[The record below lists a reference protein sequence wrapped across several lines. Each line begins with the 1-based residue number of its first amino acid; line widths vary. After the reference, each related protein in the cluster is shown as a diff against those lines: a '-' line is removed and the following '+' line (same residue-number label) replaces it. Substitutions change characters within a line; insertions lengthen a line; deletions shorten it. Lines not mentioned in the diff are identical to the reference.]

1 MLIDEKRLM
10 RNYTL
15 KPAYPSNIG
24 ELDTG
29 EVYKQWFTYAMI
41 GVNKYVELLHK
52 QLIRKGRSYRQNATH
67 PLYPNSYIVKK
78 YNIKSAS
85 TAPYD
90 KHSHGNLGLNQFF
103 VGQDPY
109 KPYKGD
115 PSSKNGIY
123 HDICEIRTR
132 YNLGNMQ
139 YYYGFP
145 NNLTLLFEKEKA
157 WKYNGKGFFYIDEK
171 INFKDIL
178 NKALENINYE
188 MLINDIEND
197 IEVVIFCQTIQKN
210 NEWIYPS
217 IDDIKIPNIKVE
229 NIEFKPLFGK
239 PYKKLCI
246 DVEKFYNDFKELNK
260 NIFRIE
266 KVEIAYKIYEKAQK
280 TRESDPSKI
289 YYTLTSKKVSFFEV
303 FNSIKEN
310 YKCKYATPLCFY
322 NSFNFVCY
330 EEPYVAF
337 SSLNNASWGKK
348 DTSVTPSLYPLYRK
362 SSNLPYGRRD
372 RWFALWDSF
381 YYLYVY
387 EKSSKGFLS
396 FLAPIVTIV
405 LAVATWWIGGQ
416 GAWLGTLIGVSETI
430 ASGITLGISL
440 GLAIGS
446 LTGNKTF
453 SILNAVWG
461 LVNFLGAWGAN
472 NWNLAADFTKN
483 TAQIAQEMTTFEPT
497 LNIAG
502 NLLSGASKIF
512 DVVQSITAN
521 TPDMINEQKGSDL
534 DNNEGGN
541 GSEALELAKDMIN
554 PTIWYNFETTDILNE
569 KIEKNRNLIFAF

>member
-123 HDICEIRTR
+123 HDICEIRTK

-157 WKYNGKGFFYIDEK
+157 WKYNGKRFFYIDEK

-188 MLINDIEND
+188 MLINDIE
-197 IEVVIFCQTIQKN
+197 VVIFSQTIQKN

-229 NIEFKPLFGK
+229 NIEFKPTFAK
-239 PYKKLCI
+239 PYKKLCV

-266 KVEIAYKIYEKAQK
+266 KVEITYKIYEKAQK

-303 FNSIKEN
+303 FNFIKEI

-322 NSFNFVCY
+322 NGFNFVCY

-348 DTSVTPSLYPLYRK
+348 DTSVTPSIYPLYRK

-483 TAQIAQEMTTFEPT
+483 TAQIAQEMTTFEST

>member
-24 ELDTG
+24 ELDTQ

-52 QLIRKGRSYRQNATH
+52 QLVRKGRSQIQNINH
-67 PLYPNSYIVKK
+67 PLFKNSYIVKK
-78 YNIKSAS
+78 YNIKSSS
-85 TAPYD
+85 TAPYNKENYND
-90 KHSHGNLGLNQFF
+90 LGLNQFF

-109 KPYKGD
+109 KPYQGD

-123 HDICEIRTR
+123 HDICEIRTN
-132 YNLGNMQ
+132 YNLGSMQ

-145 NNLTLLFEKEKA
+145 NNLALLFEKEKA

-188 MLINDIEND
+188 VLIND
-197 IEVVIFCQTIQKN
+197 IEVVIFSQTIQKN

-217 IDDIKIPNIKVE
+217 IDDIKIPEIKVE
-229 NIEFKPLFGK
+229 NVEFKPTFGK
-239 PYKKLCI
+239 PYKKLCV

-266 KVEIAYKIYEKAQK
+266 KVEITYNVYEKAQK

-289 YYTLTSKKVSFFEV
+289 YYTLTSKKISFFEV

-322 NSFNFVCY
+322 NSFNLVCY
-330 EEPYVAF
+330 EEPYVAY
-337 SSLNNASWGKK
+337 SYLNNQSFGKK
-348 DTSVTPSLYPLYRK
+348 DTSVTPSIYPLYRK

-387 EKSSKGFLS
+387 EKSNKGILS

-416 GAWLGTLIGVSETI
+416 GAWLGTLIGVSEGV
-430 ASGITLGISL
+430 AAGITLGISL
-440 GLAIGS
+440 GLAVGS
-446 LTGNKTF
+446 LTGNKLF

-472 NWNLAADFTKN
+472 NWNLATDFTKT
-483 TAQIAQEMTTFEPT
+483 TAQVAQEMTTFEST
-497 LNIAG
+497 LNVVG
-502 NLLSGASKIF
+502 NLLSGASKIY
-512 DVVQSITAN
+512 DVVQSITAD
-521 TPDMINEQKGSDL
+521 TPKMMNEQKGSDL

-541 GSEALELAKDMIN
+541 GSEALELAKDAIN
-554 PTIWYNFETTDILNE
+554 PTLWYNFETADILNE
-569 KIEKNRNLIFAF
+569 KIEKKEKPIFIF

>member
-103 VGQDPY
+103 VGQEPY

-123 HDICEIRTR
+123 HDICEIRTK

-139 YYYGFP
+139 YYYGYP

-157 WKYNGKGFFYIDEK
+157 WKYHGKGFFYIDEK

-188 MLINDIEND
+188 MLINDIE
-197 IEVVIFCQTIQKN
+197 VVIFSQTIQKN

-229 NIEFKPLFGK
+229 NIEFKPLIGK
-239 PYKKLCI
+239 PYKKLCV

-266 KVEIAYKIYEKAQK
+266 KVEITYKIYEKAQK

-289 YYTLTSKKVSFFEV
+289 YYTLTIKKVSFFEA

-310 YKCKYATPLCFY
+310 YKCKHATPLCFY

-348 DTSVTPSLYPLYRK
+348 DTSVTPSMYPLYRK

-483 TAQIAQEMTTFEPT
+483 TAQIAQEMTTFEST

>member
-52 QLIRKGRSYRQNATH
+52 QLVRKGRSQIQNINH
-67 PLYPNSYIVKK
+67 PLFKNSYIVKK
-78 YNIKSAS
+78 YNIKSSS
-85 TAPYD
+85 TAPYNKENYND
-90 KHSHGNLGLNQFF
+90 LGLNQFF

-109 KPYKGD
+109 KPYQGD
-115 PSSKNGIY
+115 PGSKNGIY
-123 HDICEIRTR
+123 HDICEIRTN
-132 YNLGNMQ
+132 YNLGSMQ

-145 NNLTLLFEKEKA
+145 NNLALLFEKEKA
-157 WKYNGKGFFYIDEK
+157 WKYHGKGFFYIDEK

-188 MLINDIEND
+188 MLINDIE
-197 IEVVIFCQTIQKN
+197 VVIFCQTIQKN

-217 IDDIKIPNIKVE
+217 IDDIKIPEIKVE
-229 NIEFKPLFGK
+229 NVEFKPTFRK

-266 KVEIAYKIYEKAQK
+266 KVEITYNVYEKAQK

-289 YYTLTSKKVSFFEV
+289 YYTLTSKKISFFEV

-322 NSFNFVCY
+322 NGFNLVCY
-330 EEPYVAF
+330 EEPYVAY
-337 SSLNNASWGKK
+337 SYLNNQSFGKK
-348 DTSVTPSLYPLYRK
+348 DTSVTPSVYPLYRK

-387 EKSSKGFLS
+387 EKSSKGILS

-405 LAVATWWIGGQ
+405 LAVATWWMGGQ
-416 GAWLGTLIGVSETI
+416 GAWLASLIGVNAGVA
-430 ASGITLGISL
+430 ASITLGISL
-440 GLAIGS
+440 GLAVGS
-446 LTGNKTF
+446 LTGNKLF

-461 LVNFLGAWGAN
+461 LVDFLGAWGAN

-483 TAQIAQEMTTFEPT
+483 TAQAAQEMSTFEST
-497 LNIAG
+497 LNIIG

-512 DVVQSITAN
+512 DVVQSITAD
-521 TPDMINEQKGSDL
+521 TPDMINEQSD
-534 DNNEGGN
+534 DSDNEGGN
-541 GSEALELAKDMIN
+541 GSEAEELAKDAIN
-554 PTIWYNFETTDILNE
+554 PTLWYNFETADILNE
-569 KIEKNRNLIFAF
+569 KIEKKEKPIFIF

>member
-52 QLIRKGRSYRQNATH
+52 QLIRKGRSYSQNATH
-67 PLYPNSYIVKK
+67 PLYQNSYIVKK

-123 HDICEIRTR
+123 HDICEIRTK

-188 MLINDIEND
+188 MLINDIE
-197 IEVVIFCQTIQKN
+197 VVIFCQTIQKN

-229 NIEFKPLFGK
+229 NIEFKPTFGK
-239 PYKKLCI
+239 PYKKLCV

-266 KVEIAYKIYEKAQK
+266 KVEITYKIYEKAQK

-303 FNSIKEN
+303 FNSIKEI

-348 DTSVTPSLYPLYRK
+348 DTSVTPSIYPLYRK

-483 TAQIAQEMTTFEPT
+483 TAQIAQEMTTFEST

>member
-24 ELDTG
+24 KLDTG

-52 QLIRKGRSYRQNATH
+52 QLVRKGRSQIQNINH
-67 PLYPNSYIVKK
+67 PLFKNSYIVKK
-78 YNIKSAS
+78 YNIKSSS
-85 TAPYD
+85 TAPYNKENYND
-90 KHSHGNLGLNQFF
+90 LGLNQFF

-123 HDICEIRTR
+123 HDICEIRTK
-132 YNLGNMQ
+132 YNLGSMQ

-157 WKYNGKGFFYIDEK
+157 WKYHGKGFFYIDEK

-178 NKALENINYE
+178 NKALEGISYE
-188 MLINDIEND
+188 MLINDIE
-197 IEVVIFCQTIQKN
+197 VVIFSQTIQKN

-217 IDDIKIPNIKVE
+217 IDDIKIPEIKVE
-229 NIEFKPLFGK
+229 NVEFKPTFGK

-266 KVEIAYKIYEKAQK
+266 KVEIAYNVYEKAQK

-303 FNSIKEN
+303 FNSIKEI

-348 DTSVTPSLYPLYRK
+348 DTSVTPSIYPLYRK
-362 SSNLPYGRRD
+362 NSNLPYGRRD

-387 EKSSKGFLS
+387 EKSSKGVLS

-446 LTGNKTF
+446 ITGNKTF

-483 TAQIAQEMTTFEPT
+483 TAQIAQEMTTFEST

>member
-123 HDICEIRTR
+123 HDICEIRTK

-157 WKYNGKGFFYIDEK
+157 WKYNGKRFFYIDEK

-188 MLINDIEND
+188 MLIND

-229 NIEFKPLFGK
+229 NIEFKPTFGK

-266 KVEIAYKIYEKAQK
+266 KVEITYKIYEKDQK

-303 FNSIKEN
+303 FNSIKEI

-348 DTSVTPSLYPLYRK
+348 DTSVTPSIYPLYRK

-483 TAQIAQEMTTFEPT
+483 TAQIAQEMTIFEST

>member
-24 ELDTG
+24 ELDTQ

-52 QLIRKGRSYRQNATH
+52 QLVRKGRSQIQNINH
-67 PLYPNSYIVKK
+67 PLFKNSYIVKK
-78 YNIKSAS
+78 YNIKSSS
-85 TAPYD
+85 TAPYNKENYND
-90 KHSHGNLGLNQFF
+90 LGLNQFF

-123 HDICEIRTR
+123 HDICEIRTK

-157 WKYNGKGFFYIDEK
+157 WKYHGKGFFYIDEK

-188 MLINDIEND
+188 MLIND

-266 KVEIAYKIYEKAQK
+266 KVEITYNVYEKAQK

-289 YYTLTSKKVSFFEV
+289 YYTLTSKKISFFEV

-322 NSFNFVCY
+322 NGFNLVCY

-337 SSLNNASWGKK
+337 SSLNNARWGKK
-348 DTSVTPSLYPLYRK
+348 DTSVTPSIYPLYRK

-387 EKSSKGFLS
+387 EKSSKGILS

-483 TAQIAQEMTTFEPT
+483 TAQIAQEMTTFEST

-521 TPDMINEQKGSDL
+521 TPDMINEQSD
-534 DNNEGGN
+534 DSDNEGGN

-569 KIEKNRNLIFAF
+569 KIEKNRNPIFTF

>member
-1 MLIDEKRLM
+1 MLIDEKRLT

-24 ELDTG
+24 ELDTQ

-52 QLIRKGRSYRQNATH
+52 QLVRKGRSQIQNINH
-67 PLYPNSYIVKK
+67 PLFKNSYIVKK
-78 YNIKSAS
+78 YNIKSSS
-85 TAPYD
+85 TAPYN
-90 KHSHGNLGLNQFF
+90 KENYNHLGLNQFF

-123 HDICEIRTR
+123 HDICEIRTK
-132 YNLGNMQ
+132 YNLGSMQ

-188 MLINDIEND
+188 MLINDIE
-197 IEVVIFCQTIQKN
+197 VVIFSQTIQKN

-217 IDDIKIPNIKVE
+217 IDDIKIPEIKVE
-229 NIEFKPLFGK
+229 NVEFKPTFGK

-266 KVEIAYKIYEKAQK
+266 KVEITYNVYEKAQK

-289 YYTLTSKKVSFFEV
+289 YYTLTSKKISFFEV

-322 NSFNFVCY
+322 NGFNLVCY

-348 DTSVTPSLYPLYRK
+348 DTSVTPSIYPLYRK

-387 EKSSKGFLS
+387 EKSSKGILS

-405 LAVATWWIGGQ
+405 LAVATWWMGGQ

-483 TAQIAQEMTTFEPT
+483 TAQIAQEMTIFEST

-541 GSEALELAKDMIN
+541 GSEAFELAKDMIN

-569 KIEKNRNLIFAF
+569 KIEKNRNLIFTF

>member
-52 QLIRKGRSYRQNATH
+52 QLIRKGRSQIQNINH
-67 PLYPNSYIVKK
+67 PLFKNSYIVKK
-78 YNIKSAS
+78 YNIKSSS
-85 TAPYD
+85 TAPYNKENYND
-90 KHSHGNLGLNQFF
+90 LGLNQFF

-123 HDICEIRTR
+123 HDICEIRTK

-157 WKYNGKGFFYIDEK
+157 WKYHGKRFFYIDEK

-188 MLINDIEND
+188 MLIND

-229 NIEFKPLFGK
+229 NIEFKPTFGK

-266 KVEIAYKIYEKAQK
+266 KVEITYKIYE
-280 TRESDPSKI
+280 TIESNPSKI

-303 FNSIKEN
+303 FNSIKEI

-348 DTSVTPSLYPLYRK
+348 DTSVTPSIYPLYRK

-483 TAQIAQEMTTFEPT
+483 TAQIAQEMTIFEST

>member
-24 ELDTG
+24 ELDTQ

-52 QLIRKGRSYRQNATH
+52 QLVRKGRSQIQNINH
-67 PLYPNSYIVKK
+67 PLFKNSYIVKK
-78 YNIKSAS
+78 YNIKSSS
-85 TAPYD
+85 TAPYNKENYND
-90 KHSHGNLGLNQFF
+90 LGLNQFF

-109 KPYKGD
+109 KHYQGD
-115 PSSKNGIY
+115 PSSENGIY
-123 HDICEIRTR
+123 HDICEIRTN
-132 YNLGNMQ
+132 YNLGSMQ

-145 NNLTLLFEKEKA
+145 NNLALLFEKEKA

-188 MLINDIEND
+188 MLINDIE
-197 IEVVIFCQTIQKN
+197 VVIFSQTIQKN

-217 IDDIKIPNIKVE
+217 IDDIKIPEIKVE
-229 NIEFKPLFGK
+229 NVKFKPTFGK
-239 PYKKLCI
+239 PYKKLCV

-266 KVEIAYKIYEKAQK
+266 KVEITYSVYEKAQK

-289 YYTLTSKKVSFFEV
+289 YYTLTSKKISFFEV

-322 NSFNFVCY
+322 NSFNLVCY

-337 SSLNNASWGKK
+337 SSLNNTSWGKK
-348 DTSVTPSLYPLYRK
+348 DTSVTPSVYPLYRK

-387 EKSSKGFLS
+387 EKSNKGILS
-396 FLAPIVTIV
+396 FLVPIVTII

-416 GAWLGTLIGVSETI
+416 GAWLGTLIGVSEGV
-430 ASGITLGISL
+430 AAGITLGISL
-440 GLAIGS
+440 GLAVGS
-446 LTGNKTF
+446 LTGNKLF

-461 LVNFLGAWGAN
+461 LVNFLGAWSSN
-472 NWNLAADFTKN
+472 NWNLATDFTKN
-483 TAQIAQEMTTFEPT
+483 TAQVAQEMTTFEST
-497 LNIAG
+497 LNIVG

-512 DVVQSITAN
+512 DVVQSITAD
-521 TPDMINEQKGSDL
+521 TPKMMNEQKGSDL
-534 DNNEGGN
+534 DNNESGN
-541 GSEALELAKDMIN
+541 GSEALELAKDAIN
-554 PTIWYNFETTDILNE
+554 PTLWYNFETADILNE
-569 KIEKNRNLIFAF
+569 KIENKEKPIFIF

>member
-15 KPAYPSNIG
+15 KPAYPSNIA

-78 YNIKSAS
+78 YNIKSPS

-109 KPYKGD
+109 KPYQGD

-123 HDICEIRTR
+123 HDICEIRTK

-157 WKYNGKGFFYIDEK
+157 WKYNGKRFFYIDEK

-188 MLINDIEND
+188 MLIND

-229 NIEFKPLFGK
+229 NIEFKPTFGK

-266 KVEIAYKIYEKAQK
+266 KVEITYKIYE
-280 TRESDPSKI
+280 TIESNPSKI
-289 YYTLTSKKVSFFEV
+289 YYTLTSKKVSFFKV
-303 FNSIKEN
+303 FNSIKEI

-348 DTSVTPSLYPLYRK
+348 DTSVTPSIYPLYRK

-387 EKSSKGFLS
+387 EKSSKGILS

-483 TAQIAQEMTTFEPT
+483 TAQIAQEMTTFEST

>member
-15 KPAYPSNIG
+15 KPASPSNIG
-24 ELDTG
+24 ELDTQ

-52 QLIRKGRSYRQNATH
+52 QLARKGRSQIQNINH
-67 PLYPNSYIVKK
+67 PLFKNSYIVKK
-78 YNIKSAS
+78 YNIKSSS
-85 TAPYD
+85 TAPYNKENYND
-90 KHSHGNLGLNQFF
+90 LGLNQFF

-109 KPYKGD
+109 KPYQGD
-115 PSSKNGIY
+115 PSSENGIY
-123 HDICEIRTR
+123 HDICEIRTN
-132 YNLGNMQ
+132 YNLGSMQ

-145 NNLTLLFEKEKA
+145 NNLALLFEKEKA

-188 MLINDIEND
+188 MLINDIE
-197 IEVVIFCQTIQKN
+197 VVIFSQTIQKN

-217 IDDIKIPNIKVE
+217 IDDIKIPEIKVE
-229 NIEFKPLFGK
+229 NVEFKPTFGK

-266 KVEIAYKIYEKAQK
+266 KVEIAYNVYEKAQK

-289 YYTLTSKKVSFFEV
+289 YYTLTSKKISFFEV

-322 NSFNFVCY
+322 NGFNLVCY
-330 EEPYVAF
+330 EEPYVAY
-337 SSLNNASWGKK
+337 SYLNNQSFGKK
-348 DTSVTPSLYPLYRK
+348 DTSVTPSVYPLYRK

-387 EKSSKGFLS
+387 EKSSKGILS
-396 FLAPIVTIV
+396 FLAPIVTII

-416 GAWLGTLIGVSETI
+416 GAWLGTLIGVSENV
-430 ASGITLGISL
+430 AAGITLGISL
-440 GLAIGS
+440 GLAVGS
-446 LTGNKTF
+446 LTGNKLF

-483 TAQIAQEMTTFEPT
+483 TAQAAQEMSTFEST
-497 LNIAG
+497 LNIIG

-512 DVVQSITAN
+512 DVVQSITAD
-521 TPDMINEQKGSDL
+521 TPDMINEQSD
-534 DNNEGGN
+534 DSDNEGGN
-541 GSEALELAKDMIN
+541 GSEAEELAKDAIN
-554 PTIWYNFETTDILNE
+554 PTLWYNFETADILNE
-569 KIEKNRNLIFAF
+569 KIEKKEKSIFIF

>member
-1 MLIDEKRLM
+1 MLIDEKKLT

-24 ELDTG
+24 KLDTG

-52 QLIRKGRSYRQNATH
+52 QLVRKGRSQIQNINH
-67 PLYPNSYIVKK
+67 PLFKNSYIVKK
-78 YNIKSAS
+78 YNIKSSS
-85 TAPYD
+85 TAPYNKENYND
-90 KHSHGNLGLNQFF
+90 LGLNQFF

-123 HDICEIRTR
+123 HDICEIRTK

-157 WKYNGKGFFYIDEK
+157 WKYHGKGFFYIDEK

-188 MLINDIEND
+188 MLINDIE
-197 IEVVIFCQTIQKN
+197 VVIFCQTIQKN

-217 IDDIKIPNIKVE
+217 IDDIKIPEIKVE
-229 NIEFKPLFGK
+229 NVEFKPTFGK

-266 KVEIAYKIYEKAQK
+266 KVEITYNVYEKAQK

-289 YYTLTSKKVSFFEV
+289 YYTLTSKKISFFEV

-322 NSFNFVCY
+322 NGFNLVCY

-348 DTSVTPSLYPLYRK
+348 DTSVTPSIYPLYRK

-387 EKSSKGFLS
+387 EKSSKGILS

-405 LAVATWWIGGQ
+405 LAVATWWMGGQ

-483 TAQIAQEMTTFEPT
+483 TAQIAQEMSTFEST
-497 LNIAG
+497 LNIVG

-512 DVVQSITAN
+512 DVVQSITAD
-521 TPDMINEQKGSDL
+521 TPGMINEQSD
-534 DNNEGGN
+534 DSDNEGGN
-541 GSEALELAKDMIN
+541 GSESEELAKDAIN
-554 PTIWYNFETTDILNE
+554 PTLWYNFETTDILNE
-569 KIEKNRNLIFAF
+569 KIEKKEKPIFIF

>member
-24 ELDTG
+24 ELDTQ

-52 QLIRKGRSYRQNATH
+52 QLVRKGRSQIQNINH
-67 PLYPNSYIVKK
+67 PLFKNSYIVKK
-78 YNIKSAS
+78 YNIKSSS
-85 TAPYD
+85 TAPYNKENYND
-90 KHSHGNLGLNQFF
+90 LGLNQFF

-109 KPYKGD
+109 KPYQGD
-115 PSSKNGIY
+115 PGSKNGIY
-123 HDICEIRTR
+123 HDICEIRTN
-132 YNLGNMQ
+132 YNLGSMQ

-145 NNLTLLFEKEKA
+145 NNLALLFEKEKA
-157 WKYNGKGFFYIDEK
+157 WKYHGKGFFYIDEK

-188 MLINDIEND
+188 MLIND

-239 PYKKLCI
+239 PYKKPCV

-266 KVEIAYKIYEKAQK
+266 KVEITYNVYEKAQK

-322 NSFNFVCY
+322 NGFNLVCY
-330 EEPYVAF
+330 EEPYVAY
-337 SSLNNASWGKK
+337 SYLNNQSFGKK
-348 DTSVTPSLYPLYRK
+348 HTSVTPSIYPLYRK

-387 EKSSKGFLS
+387 EKSSKGILS
-396 FLAPIVTIV
+396 FLVPIVTIV

-416 GAWLGTLIGVSETI
+416 GAWLGTLIGVN
-430 ASGITLGISL
+430 AGVAAGITLGISL

-483 TAQIAQEMTTFEPT
+483 TAQIAQEMTTFEST

-541 GSEALELAKDMIN
+541 GSEAFELAKDMIN
-554 PTIWYNFETTDILNE
+554 PTIWYNFETADILNE
-569 KIEKNRNLIFAF
+569 KIEKKEKPIFIF

>member
-1 MLIDEKRLM
+1 MLIDEKKLT

-24 ELDTG
+24 ESDTQ

-52 QLIRKGRSYRQNATH
+52 QLVRKGRSQIQNINH
-67 PLYPNSYIVKK
+67 PLFKNSYIVKK
-78 YNIKSAS
+78 YNIKSSS
-85 TAPYD
+85 TAPYN
-90 KHSHGNLGLNQFF
+90 KENYNHLGLNQFF

-109 KPYKGD
+109 KPYRGD

-123 HDICEIRTR
+123 HDICEIRTK
-132 YNLGNMQ
+132 YNLGSMQ

-145 NNLTLLFEKEKA
+145 NNLALLFEKEKA
-157 WKYNGKGFFYIDEK
+157 WKYHGKGFFYIDEK

-178 NKALENINYE
+178 NKALEGISYE
-188 MLINDIEND
+188 MLISD

-239 PYKKLCI
+239 PYKKPCI

-266 KVEIAYKIYEKAQK
+266 KVEITYKIYEKAQK
-280 TRESDPSKI
+280 TRESDSGKT
-289 YYTLTSKKVSFFEV
+289 YYALTSKKVSFFEV
-303 FNSIKEN
+303 FNSIKEI
-310 YKCKYATPLCFY
+310 YKCKYALPLCFY
-322 NSFNFVCY
+322 NSFNLVCY
-330 EEPYVAF
+330 EEPYVAY
-337 SSLNNASWGKK
+337 SYPNNQSFGKK
-348 DTSVTPSLYPLYRK
+348 DTSVTPSIYPLYRK

-387 EKSSKGFLS
+387 EKSSKGILS

-405 LAVATWWIGGQ
+405 LAVATWWMGGQ
-416 GAWLGTLIGVSETI
+416 GAWLGTLIGVNGGV
-430 ASGITLGISL
+430 AAGITLGISL
-440 GLAIGS
+440 GLVVGS
-446 LTGNKTF
+446 LTGNKLF

-483 TAQIAQEMTTFEPT
+483 TAQAAQEMSTFEST
-497 LNIAG
+497 LNIIG

-512 DVVQSITAN
+512 DVVQSITAD
-521 TPDMINEQKGSDL
+521 TPGMINEQKGSDL

-569 KIEKNRNLIFAF
+569 KIEKKEKPIFIF

>member
-123 HDICEIRTR
+123 HDICEIRTK

-157 WKYNGKGFFYIDEK
+157 WKYHGKGFFYIDEK

-178 NKALENINYE
+178 NKALEGISYE
-188 MLINDIEND
+188 ILIND

-239 PYKKLCI
+239 PYKKPCV

-266 KVEIAYKIYEKAQK
+266 KVEIAYNVYEKAQK
-280 TRESDPSKI
+280 TRESDSGKT
-289 YYTLTSKKVSFFEV
+289 YYALTSKKVSFFEV

-330 EEPYVAF
+330 EEPYVVF

-348 DTSVTPSLYPLYRK
+348 DTSVTPSIYPLYRK

-483 TAQIAQEMTTFEPT
+483 TAQIAQEMTTFEST

>member
-1 MLIDEKRLM
+1 MLIDEKRLT

-24 ELDTG
+24 KLDTG

-52 QLIRKGRSYRQNATH
+52 QLVRKGRSQIQNINH
-67 PLYPNSYIVKK
+67 PLFKNSYIVKK
-78 YNIKSAS
+78 YNIKSSS
-85 TAPYD
+85 TAPYNKENYND
-90 KHSHGNLGLNQFF
+90 LGLNQFF

-123 HDICEIRTR
+123 HDICEIRTK

-145 NNLTLLFEKEKA
+145 NNLALLFEKEKA
-157 WKYNGKGFFYIDEK
+157 WKYHGKGFFYIDEK

-188 MLINDIEND
+188 MLINDIE
-197 IEVVIFCQTIQKN
+197 VVIFSQTIQKN

-217 IDDIKIPNIKVE
+217 IDDIKIPEIKVE
-229 NIEFKPLFGK
+229 NVEFKPTFRK

-266 KVEIAYKIYEKAQK
+266 KVEIAYNVYEKAQK

-289 YYTLTSKKVSFFEV
+289 YYTLTSKKISFFEV

-348 DTSVTPSLYPLYRK
+348 DTSVTPSIYPLYRK

-387 EKSSKGFLS
+387 EKSSKGILS

-405 LAVATWWIGGQ
+405 LAVATWWMGGQ
-416 GAWLGTLIGVSETI
+416 GAWLASLIGVNAGVA
-430 ASGITLGISL
+430 ASITLGISL
-440 GLAIGS
+440 GLAVGS

-461 LVNFLGAWGAN
+461 LVNFLGDWGAN

-483 TAQIAQEMTTFEPT
+483 TAQAAQEMSTFEST

-512 DVVQSITAN
+512 DVVQSITAD
-521 TPDMINEQKGSDL
+521 TPGMINEQSD
-534 DNNEGGN
+534 DSDNEGGN
-541 GSEALELAKDMIN
+541 GSESEELAKDAIN
-554 PTIWYNFETTDILNE
+554 PTLWYNFETTDILNE
-569 KIEKNRNLIFAF
+569 KIEKKEKPIFIF

>member
-1 MLIDEKRLM
+1 MLIDEKKLM

-52 QLIRKGRSYRQNATH
+52 QLVRKGRSQIQNINH
-67 PLYPNSYIVKK
+67 PLFKNSYIVKK

-123 HDICEIRTR
+123 HDICEIRTK

-145 NNLTLLFEKEKA
+145 NNLALLFEKEKA
-157 WKYNGKGFFYIDEK
+157 WKYHGKGFFYIDEK

-188 MLINDIEND
+188 MLIND

-239 PYKKLCI
+239 PYKKPCV

-266 KVEIAYKIYEKAQK
+266 KVEIAYNVYEKAQK

-303 FNSIKEN
+303 FNSIKEI

-348 DTSVTPSLYPLYRK
+348 DTSVTPSIYPLYRK

-387 EKSSKGFLS
+387 EKSSKGILS

-440 GLAIGS
+440 GLAVGS

-483 TAQIAQEMTTFEPT
+483 TAQIAQEMTTFEST
-497 LNIAG
+497 LNIIG

-512 DVVQSITAN
+512 DVVQSITAD
-521 TPDMINEQKGSDL
+521 TPGMINEQKGSDL

-541 GSEALELAKDMIN
+541 GSEAFELAKDMIN
-554 PTIWYNFETTDILNE
+554 PTIWYNFETADILNE
-569 KIEKNRNLIFAF
+569 KIEKKEKPIFIF

>member
-1 MLIDEKRLM
+1 MLIDEKKLM

-24 ELDTG
+24 ELDTQ

-52 QLIRKGRSYRQNATH
+52 QLVRKGRSKIQNINH
-67 PLYPNSYIVKK
+67 PLFKNSYIVKK
-78 YNIKSAS
+78 YNIKSSS
-85 TAPYD
+85 TAPYN
-90 KHSHGNLGLNQFF
+90 KENYNHLGLNQFF

-109 KPYKGD
+109 KPYQGD
-115 PSSKNGIY
+115 PGSKNGIY
-123 HDICEIRTR
+123 HDICEIRTN
-132 YNLGNMQ
+132 YNLGSMQ

-145 NNLTLLFEKEKA
+145 NNLALLFEKEKA
-157 WKYNGKGFFYIDEK
+157 WKYHGKGFFYIDEK

-188 MLINDIEND
+188 MLINDIE
-197 IEVVIFCQTIQKN
+197 VVIFCQTIQKN

-217 IDDIKIPNIKVE
+217 IDDIKIPEIKVE
-229 NIEFKPLFGK
+229 NVEFKPTFRK

-266 KVEIAYKIYEKAQK
+266 KVEITYNVYEKAQK

-289 YYTLTSKKVSFFEV
+289 YYTLTSKKISFFEV

-322 NSFNFVCY
+322 NGFNLVCY

-348 DTSVTPSLYPLYRK
+348 DTSVTPSIYPLYRK

-372 RWFALWDSF
+372 RWFALYDSF

-387 EKSSKGFLS
+387 EKSSKGILS
-396 FLAPIVTIV
+396 FLVPIVTIV

-483 TAQIAQEMTTFEPT
+483 TAQIAQEMTTFEST

-554 PTIWYNFETTDILNE
+554 PTIWYNFETADILNE
-569 KIEKNRNLIFAF
+569 KIEKKEKPIFIF

>member
-24 ELDTG
+24 ELDTQ

-52 QLIRKGRSYRQNATH
+52 QLVRKSRSQIQNINH
-67 PLYPNSYIVKK
+67 PLFKNSYIVKK
-78 YNIKSAS
+78 YNIKSSS
-85 TAPYD
+85 TAPYNKENYND
-90 KHSHGNLGLNQFF
+90 LGLNQFF

-123 HDICEIRTR
+123 HDICEIRTK

-145 NNLTLLFEKEKA
+145 NNLALLFEKEKA
-157 WKYNGKGFFYIDEK
+157 WKYHGKGFFYIDEK

-188 MLINDIEND
+188 MLINDIE
-197 IEVVIFCQTIQKN
+197 VVIFSQTIQKN

-217 IDDIKIPNIKVE
+217 IDDIKIPEIKVE
-229 NIEFKPLFGK
+229 NVEFKPTFRK

-266 KVEIAYKIYEKAQK
+266 KVEIAYNVYEKAQK

-289 YYTLTSKKVSFFEV
+289 YYTLTSKKISFFEV

-322 NSFNFVCY
+322 NGFNLVCY
-330 EEPYVAF
+330 EEPYVAY
-337 SSLNNASWGKK
+337 SYLNNQSFGKK
-348 DTSVTPSLYPLYRK
+348 DTSVTPSVYPLYRK

-387 EKSSKGFLS
+387 EKSSKGILS
-396 FLAPIVTIV
+396 FLAPIVTII

-416 GAWLGTLIGVSETI
+416 GAWLGTLIGVSENV
-430 ASGITLGISL
+430 AAGITLGISL
-440 GLAIGS
+440 GLAVGS
-446 LTGNKTF
+446 LTGNKLF

-483 TAQIAQEMTTFEPT
+483 TAQAAQEMTTFEST
-497 LNIAG
+497 LNIVG

-512 DVVQSITAN
+512 DVVQSITAE
-521 TPDMINEQKGSDL
+521 TPDMINEQSD
-534 DNNEGGN
+534 DSDNEGGN
-541 GSEALELAKDMIN
+541 GSEAEELAKDAIN
-554 PTIWYNFETTDILNE
+554 PTLWYNFETADILNE
-569 KIEKNRNLIFAF
+569 KIEKKEKPIFIF

>member
-24 ELDTG
+24 ELDTQ

-52 QLIRKGRSYRQNATH
+52 QLVRKGRSQIQNINH
-67 PLYPNSYIVKK
+67 PLFKNSYIVKK
-78 YNIKSAS
+78 YNIKSSS
-85 TAPYD
+85 TAPYNKENYND
-90 KHSHGNLGLNQFF
+90 LGLNQFF

-109 KPYKGD
+109 KPYQGD
-115 PSSKNGIY
+115 PSSENGIY
-123 HDICEIRTR
+123 HDICEIRTN
-132 YNLGNMQ
+132 YNLGSMQ

-145 NNLTLLFEKEKA
+145 NNLALLFKKEKA

-188 MLINDIEND
+188 MLINDIE
-197 IEVVIFCQTIQKN
+197 VVIFSQTIQKN

-217 IDDIKIPNIKVE
+217 IDDIKIPEIKVE
-229 NIEFKPLFGK
+229 NVEFKPTFGK

-266 KVEIAYKIYEKAQK
+266 KVEIAYNVYEKAQK

-289 YYTLTSKKVSFFEV
+289 YYTLTSKKISFFEV

-322 NSFNFVCY
+322 NGFNLVCY
-330 EEPYVAF
+330 EEPYVAY
-337 SSLNNASWGKK
+337 SYLNNQSFGKK
-348 DTSVTPSLYPLYRK
+348 DTSVTPSVYPLYRK

-387 EKSSKGFLS
+387 EKSSKGILS

-405 LAVATWWIGGQ
+405 LAVATWWMGGQ

-483 TAQIAQEMTTFEPT
+483 TAQIAQEMTTFEST
-497 LNIAG
+497 LNIIG

-512 DVVQSITAN
+512 DVVQSITAD
-521 TPDMINEQKGSDL
+521 TPDMINEQSD
-534 DNNEGGN
+534 DSDNEGGN
-541 GSEALELAKDMIN
+541 GSEAEELAKDAIN
-554 PTIWYNFETTDILNE
+554 PTLWYNFETADILNE
-569 KIEKNRNLIFAF
+569 KIEKKEKPIFIF

>member
-52 QLIRKGRSYRQNATH
+52 QLIRKGRSYSQNATH
-67 PLYPNSYIVKK
+67 PLYPKSYIVKK

-123 HDICEIRTR
+123 HDICEIRTK

-157 WKYNGKGFFYIDEK
+157 WKYHGKGFFYIDEK

-188 MLINDIEND
+188 MLIND

-229 NIEFKPLFGK
+229 NIEFKPTFGK

-266 KVEIAYKIYEKAQK
+266 KVEITYKIYEKAQK

-348 DTSVTPSLYPLYRK
+348 DTSVTPSIYPLYRK

-387 EKSSKGFLS
+387 EKSSKGILS

-483 TAQIAQEMTTFEPT
+483 TAQIAQEMTIFQST

-541 GSEALELAKDMIN
+541 GNEALELAKDMIN

>member
-123 HDICEIRTR
+123 HDICEIRTK

-157 WKYNGKGFFYIDEK
+157 WKYHGKGFFYIDEK

-188 MLINDIEND
+188 MLIND

-266 KVEIAYKIYEKAQK
+266 KVEITYKIYEKAQK

-303 FNSIKEN
+303 FNSIKEI

-322 NSFNFVCY
+322 NGFNFVCY

-348 DTSVTPSLYPLYRK
+348 DTSVTPSIYPLYRK

-387 EKSSKGFLS
+387 EKSSKGVLS

-483 TAQIAQEMTTFEPT
+483 TAQIAQEMTTFEST

-541 GSEALELAKDMIN
+541 GNEALELAKDMIN

>member
-24 ELDTG
+24 ESDTQ

-52 QLIRKGRSYRQNATH
+52 QLVRKGRSQIQNINH
-67 PLYPNSYIVKK
+67 PLFKNSYIVKK
-78 YNIKSAS
+78 YNIKSSS
-85 TAPYD
+85 TAPYN
-90 KHSHGNLGLNQFF
+90 KENYNHLGLNQFF

-109 KPYKGD
+109 KPYRGD

-123 HDICEIRTR
+123 HDICEIRTN
-132 YNLGNMQ
+132 YNLGSMQ

-145 NNLTLLFEKEKA
+145 NNLALLFEKEKA

-188 MLINDIEND
+188 MLINDIE
-197 IEVVIFCQTIQKN
+197 VVIFCQTIQKN

-217 IDDIKIPNIKVE
+217 IDDIKIPEIKVE
-229 NIEFKPLFGK
+229 NVEFKPTFGK

-266 KVEIAYKIYEKAQK
+266 KVEITYNVYEKAQK

-289 YYTLTSKKVSFFEV
+289 YYTLTSKKISFFEV

-322 NSFNFVCY
+322 NGFNLVCY
-330 EEPYVAF
+330 EEPYVAY
-337 SSLNNASWGKK
+337 SYLNNQSFGKK
-348 DTSVTPSLYPLYRK
+348 DTSVTPSVYPLYRK

-387 EKSSKGFLS
+387 EKSSKGILS

-483 TAQIAQEMTTFEPT
+483 TAQIAQEMTTFEST

-569 KIEKNRNLIFAF
+569 KIEKKEKPIFIF

>member
-123 HDICEIRTR
+123 HDICEIRTK

-157 WKYNGKGFFYIDEK
+157 WKYHGKGFFYIDEK

-188 MLINDIEND
+188 MLIND

-229 NIEFKPLFGK
+229 NIEFKPTFGK
-239 PYKKLCI
+239 PYKKLCV

-266 KVEIAYKIYEKAQK
+266 KVEITYKIYEKAQK

-303 FNSIKEN
+303 FNSIKEI

-348 DTSVTPSLYPLYRK
+348 DTSVTPSIYPLYRK

-483 TAQIAQEMTTFEPT
+483 TAQIAQEMTTFEST

>member
-123 HDICEIRTR
+123 HDICEIRTK

-157 WKYNGKGFFYIDEK
+157 WKYHGKGFFYIDEK

-188 MLINDIEND
+188 MLIND

-229 NIEFKPLFGK
+229 NIEFKPTFGK
-239 PYKKLCI
+239 PYKKPCV

-266 KVEIAYKIYEKAQK
+266 KVEITYKIYEKAQK

-303 FNSIKEN
+303 FNSIKEI

-337 SSLNNASWGKK
+337 SPLNNASWGKK
-348 DTSVTPSLYPLYRK
+348 DTSVTSSIYPLYRK

-387 EKSSKGFLS
+387 EKSSKGILS

-405 LAVATWWIGGQ
+405 LAVATWWMGGQ

-483 TAQIAQEMTTFEPT
+483 TAQIAQEMTTFEST

-541 GSEALELAKDMIN
+541 GNEALELAKDMIN

>member
-24 ELDTG
+24 ELDTQ

-52 QLIRKGRSYRQNATH
+52 QLVRKGRSQIQNINH
-67 PLYPNSYIVKK
+67 PLFKNSYIVKK
-78 YNIKSAS
+78 YNIKSSS
-85 TAPYD
+85 TAPYNKENYND
-90 KHSHGNLGLNQFF
+90 LGLNQFF

-123 HDICEIRTR
+123 HDICEIRTK
-132 YNLGNMQ
+132 YNLGSIQ

-145 NNLTLLFEKEKA
+145 NNLALLFEKEKA

-178 NKALENINYE
+178 NKALENIKYE
-188 MLINDIEND
+188 MLINDIE
-197 IEVVIFCQTIQKN
+197 VVIFSQTIQKN

-217 IDDIKIPNIKVE
+217 IDDIKIPEIKVE
-229 NIEFKPLFGK
+229 NVEFKPTFGK

-246 DVEKFYNDFKELNK
+246 DVEKFYNDFKELNES
-260 NIFRIE
+260 IFRIE
-266 KVEIAYKIYEKAQK
+266 KVEITYNVYEKAQK

-289 YYTLTSKKVSFFEV
+289 YYTLTSIKISFFEV

-322 NSFNFVCY
+322 NSFNLVCY
-330 EEPYVAF
+330 EEPYIAY
-337 SSLNNASWGKK
+337 SYLNNQSFGKK
-348 DTSVTPSLYPLYRK
+348 DTSVTPSVYPLYRK

-387 EKSSKGFLS
+387 EKSNKGILS
-396 FLAPIVTIV
+396 FLVPIVTII

-416 GAWLGTLIGVSETI
+416 GAWLGTLIGVSEGV
-430 ASGITLGISL
+430 AAGITLGISL
-440 GLAIGS
+440 GLAVGS

-483 TAQIAQEMTTFEPT
+483 TAQVAQEMTTFGST
-497 LNIAG
+497 LNVVG
-502 NLLSGASKIF
+502 NLLSGASKIY
-512 DVVQSITAN
+512 DVVQSITAD
-521 TPDMINEQKGSDL
+521 TPDMINEQSD
-534 DNNEGGN
+534 DSDNEGGN
-541 GSEALELAKDMIN
+541 GSEAEELAKDAIN

-569 KIEKNRNLIFAF
+569 KIEKNRNLIFTF

>member
-24 ELDTG
+24 ELDTQ

-52 QLIRKGRSYRQNATH
+52 QLVRKGRSKIQNINH
-67 PLYPNSYIVKK
+67 PLFKNSYIVKK
-78 YNIKSAS
+78 YNIKSSS
-85 TAPYD
+85 TAPYNKENYND
-90 KHSHGNLGLNQFF
+90 LGLNQFF

-109 KPYKGD
+109 KPYQGD

-123 HDICEIRTR
+123 HDICEIRTK

-145 NNLTLLFEKEKA
+145 NNLALLFEKEKA
-157 WKYNGKGFFYIDEK
+157 WKYHGKGFFYIDEK

-188 MLINDIEND
+188 MLINDIE
-197 IEVVIFCQTIQKN
+197 VVIFCQTIQKN

-217 IDDIKIPNIKVE
+217 IDDIKIPEIKVE
-229 NIEFKPLFGK
+229 NVEFKPTFGK

-266 KVEIAYKIYEKAQK
+266 KVEITYNVYEKAQK

-289 YYTLTSKKVSFFEV
+289 YYTLTSKKISFFEV

-322 NSFNFVCY
+322 NGFNLVCY
-330 EEPYVAF
+330 EEPYVAY
-337 SSLNNASWGKK
+337 SYLNNQSFGKK
-348 DTSVTPSLYPLYRK
+348 DTSVTPSVYPLYRK

-387 EKSSKGFLS
+387 EKSSKGILS
-396 FLAPIVTIV
+396 FLAPIVTII

-416 GAWLGTLIGVSETI
+416 GAWLGTLIGVSENV
-430 ASGITLGISL
+430 AAGITLGISL
-440 GLAIGS
+440 GLAVGS
-446 LTGNKTF
+446 LTGNKLF

-483 TAQIAQEMTTFEPT
+483 TAQAAQEMSTFEST
-497 LNIAG
+497 LNIIG

-512 DVVQSITAN
+512 DVVQSITAD
-521 TPDMINEQKGSDL
+521 TPDMINEQSD
-534 DNNEGGN
+534 DSDNEGGN
-541 GSEALELAKDMIN
+541 GSEAEELAKDAIN
-554 PTIWYNFETTDILNE
+554 PTLWYNFETADILNE
-569 KIEKNRNLIFAF
+569 KIEKKEKPIFIF

>member
-1 MLIDEKRLM
+1 MLIHEKRLM

-52 QLIRKGRSYRQNATH
+52 QLIRKGRSYRQNINH
-67 PLYPNSYIVKK
+67 PLFKNSYIVKK

-109 KPYKGD
+109 KPYQGD

-123 HDICEIRTR
+123 HDICEIRTN
-132 YNLGNMQ
+132 YNLGSMQ

-157 WKYNGKGFFYIDEK
+157 WKYHGKGFFYIDEK

-188 MLINDIEND
+188 MLINDIE
-197 IEVVIFCQTIQKN
+197 VVIFCQTIQKN

-229 NIEFKPLFGK
+229 IIEFKPLLI
-239 PYKKLCI
+239 PYKKLCV

-266 KVEIAYKIYEKAQK
+266 KVEISYNVYEKAQK
-280 TRESDPSKI
+280 TRESDSGKT
-289 YYTLTSKKVSFFEV
+289 YYALTSKKVSFFEV

-348 DTSVTPSLYPLYRK
+348 DTSVTPSIYPLYRK

-405 LAVATWWIGGQ
+405 LAVATWWMGGQ
-416 GAWLGTLIGVSETI
+416 GAWLGTLIGVSQNV

-440 GLAIGS
+440 GLAVGS

-483 TAQIAQEMTTFEPT
+483 TAQIAQEMTIFEST
-497 LNIAG
+497 LNIAA

-569 KIEKNRNLIFAF
+569 KIEKNRNPIFTF

>member
-103 VGQDPY
+103 VGQDPH

-123 HDICEIRTR
+123 HDICEIRTK

-157 WKYNGKGFFYIDEK
+157 WKYHGKGFFYIDEK

-188 MLINDIEND
+188 MLIND

-229 NIEFKPLFGK
+229 NIEFKPTFGK
-239 PYKKLCI
+239 PYKKLCV

-266 KVEIAYKIYEKAQK
+266 KVEITYKIYEKAQK

-337 SSLNNASWGKK
+337 SPLNNASWGKK
-348 DTSVTPSLYPLYRK
+348 DTSVPPNIYPLYRK

-483 TAQIAQEMTTFEPT
+483 TAQIAQEMTTFEST

>member
-123 HDICEIRTR
+123 HDICEIRTK

-157 WKYNGKGFFYIDEK
+157 WKYHGKGFFYIDEK

-188 MLINDIEND
+188 MLIND

-239 PYKKLCI
+239 PYKKPCV

-266 KVEIAYKIYEKAQK
+266 KVEITYKIYEKDQK

-303 FNSIKEN
+303 FNSIKEI
-310 YKCKYATPLCFY
+310 YKCKYALPLCFY

-348 DTSVTPSLYPLYRK
+348 DTSVTPSIYPLYRK

-483 TAQIAQEMTTFEPT
+483 TAQIAQEMTTFEST

>member
-1 MLIDEKRLM
+1 MLIDEKRLT

-24 ELDTG
+24 KLDTG

-52 QLIRKGRSYRQNATH
+52 QLVRKGRSQIQNINH
-67 PLYPNSYIVKK
+67 PLFKNSYIVKK
-78 YNIKSAS
+78 YNIKSSS
-85 TAPYD
+85 TAPYNKENYND
-90 KHSHGNLGLNQFF
+90 LGLNQFF

-123 HDICEIRTR
+123 HDICEIRTK

-157 WKYNGKGFFYIDEK
+157 WKYHGKGFFYIDEK

-188 MLINDIEND
+188 MLINDIE
-197 IEVVIFCQTIQKN
+197 VVIFCQTIQKN

-217 IDDIKIPNIKVE
+217 IDDIKIPEIKVE
-229 NIEFKPLFGK
+229 NVEFKPTFGK

-266 KVEIAYKIYEKAQK
+266 KVEITYNVYEKAQK

-289 YYTLTSKKVSFFEV
+289 YYTLTSKKISFFEV

-322 NSFNFVCY
+322 NGFNLVCY
-330 EEPYVAF
+330 EEPYVAY
-337 SSLNNASWGKK
+337 SYLNNQSFGKK
-348 DTSVTPSLYPLYRK
+348 DTSVTPSIYPLYRK
-362 SSNLPYGRRD
+362 NSNLPYGRRD

-387 EKSSKGFLS
+387 EKSSKGILS

-405 LAVATWWIGGQ
+405 LAVATWWMGGQ
-416 GAWLGTLIGVSETI
+416 GAWIGTLIGVSENVA
-430 ASGITLGISL
+430 ASITLGISL
-440 GLAIGS
+440 GLAVGS
-446 LTGNKTF
+446 LTGNKLF

-472 NWNLAADFTKN
+472 SWNLAADFTKN
-483 TAQIAQEMTTFEPT
+483 IAQAAQEMTIFEST

-541 GSEALELAKDMIN
+541 GSEAFELAKDAIN
-554 PTIWYNFETTDILNE
+554 PTLWYNFETTDILNE
-569 KIEKNRNLIFAF
+569 KIEKKEKPIFIF

>member
-24 ELDTG
+24 ELDTQ

-52 QLIRKGRSYRQNATH
+52 QLVRKGRSKIQNINH
-67 PLYPNSYIVKK
+67 PLFKNSYIVKK
-78 YNIKSAS
+78 YNIKSSS
-85 TAPYD
+85 TAPYNKENYND
-90 KHSHGNLGLNQFF
+90 LGLNQFF

-109 KPYKGD
+109 KPYQGD

-123 HDICEIRTR
+123 HDICEIRTK

-145 NNLTLLFEKEKA
+145 NNLALLFEKEKA
-157 WKYNGKGFFYIDEK
+157 WKYHGKGFFYIDEK

-188 MLINDIEND
+188 MLINDIE
-197 IEVVIFCQTIQKN
+197 VVIFCQTIQKN

-217 IDDIKIPNIKVE
+217 IDDIKIPEIKVE
-229 NIEFKPLFGK
+229 NVEFKPTFGK

-266 KVEIAYKIYEKAQK
+266 KVEITYNVYEKAQK

-289 YYTLTSKKVSFFEV
+289 YYTLTSKKISFFEV

-322 NSFNFVCY
+322 NGFNLVCY
-330 EEPYVAF
+330 EEPYVAY
-337 SSLNNASWGKK
+337 SYLNNQSFGKK
-348 DTSVTPSLYPLYRK
+348 DTSVTPSVYPLYRK

-387 EKSSKGFLS
+387 EKSSKGILS
-396 FLAPIVTIV
+396 FLAPIVTII

-416 GAWLGTLIGVSETI
+416 GAWLGTLIGVSENV
-430 ASGITLGISL
+430 AAGITLGISL
-440 GLAIGS
+440 GLAVGS
-446 LTGNKTF
+446 LTGNKLF

-483 TAQIAQEMTTFEPT
+483 TAQAAQEMTTFEST
-497 LNIAG
+497 LNIVG

-512 DVVQSITAN
+512 DVVQSIIAE
-521 TPDMINEQKGSDL
+521 TPDMINEQSD
-534 DNNEGGN
+534 DSDNEGGN
-541 GSEALELAKDMIN
+541 GSEAEELAKDAIN
-554 PTIWYNFETTDILNE
+554 PTLWYNFETADILNE
-569 KIEKNRNLIFAF
+569 KIEKKEKPIFIF

>member
-1 MLIDEKRLM
+1 MLIDEKRLT

-24 ELDTG
+24 KLDTG

-52 QLIRKGRSYRQNATH
+52 QLVRKGRSKIQNINH
-67 PLYPNSYIVKK
+67 PLFKNSYIVKK
-78 YNIKSAS
+78 YNIKSSS
-85 TAPYD
+85 TAPYNKENYND
-90 KHSHGNLGLNQFF
+90 LGLNQFF

-109 KPYKGD
+109 KPYQGD

-123 HDICEIRTR
+123 HDICEIRTN
-132 YNLGNMQ
+132 YNLGSMQ

-145 NNLTLLFEKEKA
+145 NNLALLFEKEKA
-157 WKYNGKGFFYIDEK
+157 WKYHGKGFFYIDEK

-188 MLINDIEND
+188 MLINDIE
-197 IEVVIFCQTIQKN
+197 VVIFCQTIQKN

-217 IDDIKIPNIKVE
+217 IDDIKIPEIKVE
-229 NIEFKPLFGK
+229 NVEFKPTFGK

-266 KVEIAYKIYEKAQK
+266 KVEITYNVYEKAQK

-289 YYTLTSKKVSFFEV
+289 YYTLTSKKISFFEV

-322 NSFNFVCY
+322 NGFNLVCY
-330 EEPYVAF
+330 EEPYVAY
-337 SSLNNASWGKK
+337 SYLNNQSFGKK
-348 DTSVTPSLYPLYRK
+348 DTSVTPSVYPLYRK

-387 EKSSKGFLS
+387 EKSSKGILS

-483 TAQIAQEMTTFEPT
+483 TAQIAQEMTTFEST

-541 GSEALELAKDMIN
+541 GREALELAKDMIN

-569 KIEKNRNLIFAF
+569 KIEKKEKPIFIF

>member
-10 RNYTL
+10 KNYTL

-24 ELDTG
+24 ESDTQ

-52 QLIRKGRSYRQNATH
+52 QLIRKGRSKIQNINH
-67 PLYPNSYIVKK
+67 PLFKNSYIVKK
-78 YNIKSAS
+78 YNIKSSS
-85 TAPYD
+85 TAPYNKENYND
-90 KHSHGNLGLNQFF
+90 LGLNQFF

-109 KPYKGD
+109 KPYQGD
-115 PSSKNGIY
+115 PGSKNGIY
-123 HDICEIRTR
+123 HDICEIRTN
-132 YNLGNMQ
+132 YNLGSMQ

-157 WKYNGKGFFYIDEK
+157 WKYHGKGFFYIDEK

-178 NKALENINYE
+178 NKALEGISYE
-188 MLINDIEND
+188 MLINDIE
-197 IEVVIFCQTIQKN
+197 VVIFSQTIQKN

-217 IDDIKIPNIKVE
+217 IDDIKIPEIKVE
-229 NIEFKPLFGK
+229 NVEFKPTFGK

-266 KVEIAYKIYEKAQK
+266 KVEIAYNVYEKAQK

-289 YYTLTSKKVSFFEV
+289 YYTLTSKKISFFEV

-322 NSFNFVCY
+322 NGFNLVCY
-330 EEPYVAF
+330 EEPYVAY
-337 SSLNNASWGKK
+337 SYLNNQSFGKK
-348 DTSVTPSLYPLYRK
+348 DTSVTPSIYPLYRK

-387 EKSSKGFLS
+387 EKSSKGILS
-396 FLAPIVTIV
+396 FLAPIVTII

-483 TAQIAQEMTTFEPT
+483 TAQIAQEMTTFEST

>member
-24 ELDTG
+24 ELDTQ

-52 QLIRKGRSYRQNATH
+52 QLVRKGRSQIQNINH
-67 PLYPNSYIVKK
+67 PLFKNSYIVKK
-78 YNIKSAS
+78 YNIKSSS
-85 TAPYD
+85 TAPYNKENYND
-90 KHSHGNLGLNQFF
+90 LGLNQFF

-109 KPYKGD
+109 KPYQGD
-115 PSSKNGIY
+115 PSSENGIY
-123 HDICEIRTR
+123 HDICEIRTN
-132 YNLGNMQ
+132 YNLGSMQ

-145 NNLTLLFEKEKA
+145 NNLALLFEKEKA

-188 MLINDIEND
+188 MLINDIE
-197 IEVVIFCQTIQKN
+197 VVIFSQTIQKN

-217 IDDIKIPNIKVE
+217 IDDIKIPEIKVE
-229 NIEFKPLFGK
+229 NVEFKPTFGK

-266 KVEIAYKIYEKAQK
+266 KVEITYSVYEKAQK

-289 YYTLTSKKVSFFEV
+289 YYTLTSKKISFFEV

-322 NSFNFVCY
+322 NSFNLVCY
-330 EEPYVAF
+330 EEPYVAY
-337 SSLNNASWGKK
+337 SYLNNQSFGKK
-348 DTSVTPSLYPLYRK
+348 DTSVTPSVYPLYRK

-387 EKSSKGFLS
+387 EKSSKGILS
-396 FLAPIVTIV
+396 FLAPIVTIILV
-405 LAVATWWIGGQ
+405 VATWWIGGQ
-416 GAWLGTLIGVSETI
+416 GAWLGTLIGVSENV
-430 ASGITLGISL
+430 AAGITLGISL
-440 GLAIGS
+440 GLAVGS
-446 LTGNKTF
+446 LTGNKLF

-483 TAQIAQEMTTFEPT
+483 TAQAAQEMSTFEST
-497 LNIAG
+497 LNIIG
-502 NLLSGASKIF
+502 NLLSGASKIY
-512 DVVQSITAN
+512 DVVQSITAY
-521 TPDMINEQKGSDL
+521 TPDMINEQSD
-534 DNNEGGN
+534 DSDNEGGN
-541 GSEALELAKDMIN
+541 GSEAEELAKDAIN
-554 PTIWYNFETTDILNE
+554 PTLWYNFETADILNE
-569 KIEKNRNLIFAF
+569 KIEKKEKPIFIF